1 VALLVAD
8 LGERPAAVRVDLAV
22 LTADLGIAA
31 VADVPPGAHHVS
43 VLLSD
48 GWQHGW
54 IWVEHEDE
62 TVRVGGAGGEVETDA
77 VVTLPV
83 EGAEN
88 WSMLTAHLSS
98 RDAVFASALSADGD
112 TRFEQAVASHGGADG
127 VLAALVRSFLE
138 WILPA
143 DGLDEAA
150 GERWL
155 ALVVAVAAAGPPG
168 IEAHPALLTG
178 AAGVLTVQLAA
189 LPPDAMDDS
198 LADALADLADDLA
211 DAGLAEPAA
220 LLRAARR

>member
-22 LTADLGIAA
+22 LTADLGVAA

-48 GWQHGW
+48 
-54 IWVEHEDE
+54 
-62 TVRVGGAGGEVETDA
+62 VRVGSAGGEVETDA
-77 VVTLPV
+77 MVTLPDA
-83 EGAEN
+83 GAQD

-98 RDAVFASALSADGD
+98 RDAVFASAQPSAGE

-127 VLAALVRSFLE
+127 VLAALERSFLE

-155 ALVVAVAAAGPPG
+155 ALVVAVAAAGTPG
-168 IEAHPALLTG
+168 IESHPALLTG
-178 AAGVLTVQLAA
+178 AAGVLAVQLAA

-198 LADALADLADDLA
+198 LADALTDLADDLV
-211 DAGLAEPAA
+211 DASLSEPAA
-220 LLRAARR
+220 LLRAAARR